1 MKKKIVLV
9 LLVLVLALPVS
20 YIANATSVDANP
32 HIYGASI
39 VLNSSMSA
47 TFTCSCHYYYDISV
61 YDVKLEVRNFLGIW
75 SFVSYLPSPPGATN
89 VSSLLRIMD
98 YSAYCTVG
106 NTYRISATFDASGE
120 TVSRTSA
127 AMRYN

>member
-1 MKKKIVLV
+1 MKKIVVFV
-9 LLVLVLALPVS
+9 LLVLFLALPVS
-20 YIANATSVDANP
+20 NIANASIDANP
-32 HIYGASI
+32 NIYGASI
-39 VLNSSMSA
+39 VLNTSMSA
-47 TFTCSCHYYYDISV
+47 TFTCSCHDYYDISV
-61 YDVKLEVRNFLGIW
+61 YNVKLEVRNFLGIW
-75 SFVSYLPSPPGATN
+75 STVGYLPSPPGATN

-127 AMRYN
+127 TVTYR